1 MNTPMPKP
9 QARKA
14 AAHPNPDTAAASSR
28 NTRAPADALDHSAL
42 GHLLGYAMARA
53 DVHVRPAFQACIG
66 ESLQLRPVEF
76 SLLVLL
82 LTNEDVTQTRLTQAL
97 AMSAPNLTTLV
108 DRLVERGL
116 VERVRSEQDRRAQLV
131 RLTEAG
137 RQLAQ
142 QARELSLTM
151 EDEVLRGLSAAERA
165 ILLELLHRVGRT
177 RGD

>member
-1 MNTPMPKP
+1 V
-9 QARKA
+9 
-14 AAHPNPDTAAASSR
+14 
-28 NTRAPADALDHSAL
+28 ADAIDHSAL

-66 ESLQLRPVEF
+66 EPLQLRPVEF

-82 LTNEDVTQTRLTQAL
+82 LSNEDVTQTRLTRAL

-131 RLTEAG
+131 CLTAAG
-137 RQLAQ
+137 RALATR
-142 QARELSLTM
+142 AHELSRTM
-151 EDEVLRGLSAAERA
+151 EDEALCALSAAERA
-165 ILLELLHRVGRT
+165 ILLELLHRVGRS
-177 RGD
+177 GGG